1 MSILTIC
8 ILNCFEQQVSQSPL
22 DICLKAKIKPSL
34 SDIFHIIT
42 HIVEEASR
50 MKTNNRLG
58 SILAVVGSLLGIFG
72 TYLIFLNWYTP
83 ALTAEAAEPGCEILL
98 KYLMPALSDFGLLAG
113 VLYAVGAYGFFTSRT
128 WAFPVAVIANMLA
141 IQGSWFINVPFM
153 AASMPPIY
161 FTIFIPNLVIY
172 FILTK
177 VVGNLT
183 WSRTLLGLLAGGAFI
198 LCFMNGV
205 ASWSRILT
213 IGDHI
218 FVAVQRLNWVAFIG
232 WGVVTGGILL
242 SPKPWTRVLGLAA
255 GFLELVVGIP
265 LAVST
270 TISLGRFSMFSLGP
284 IVSFILLV
292 ILIWPNL
299 WERLTAPTE
308 EVKLAT
314 QAA

>member
-1 MSILTIC
+1 VIYFTCDSPAKEGFLMS
-8 ILNCFEQQVSQSPL
+8 N
-22 DICLKAKIKPSL
+22 
-34 SDIFHIIT
+34 
-42 HIVEEASR
+42 
-50 MKTNNRLG
+50 NNRLG

-98 KYLMPALSDFGLLAG
+98 KYLMPALSDFGILAG

-128 WAFPVAVIANMLA
+128 WAFPVAVIANILA

-161 FTIFIPNLVIY
+161 FTIFFPNLIMY
-172 FILTK
+172 FLLMK
-177 VVGNLT
+177 VVGEQS
-183 WSRTLLGLLAGGAFI
+183 WGRTLLGLLAGGAMI

-205 ASWSRILT
+205 ASWSRIIT

-218 FVAVQRLNWVAFIG
+218 FVVVQRLNWVASIG
-232 WGVVTGGILL
+232 WGIVTGSVLIK
-242 SPKPWTRVLGLAA
+242 PKAWARVLGLAA

-270 TISLGRFSMFSLGP
+270 TISMGRFSMFSLGP
-284 IVSFILLV
+284 IVSFVLLV
-292 ILIWPNL
+292 ILLWPNL
-299 WERLTAPTE
+299 WERLTETSE
-308 EVKLAT
+308 EASLVAQT
-314 QAA
+314 A